1 MKIQLVG
8 RIPSK
13 KNSKQIRINSKTKK
27 PFICSSKDHEE
38 WHRGM
43 SLALL
48 AMRTPKPRLSG
59 VSILLEFTFG
69 DLRKSDL
76 DCSIGHVSNIN
87 ERPPCMVEVN
97 GEGVY
102 YLNEITLDLSAI
114 ERGEV
119 DGASVV
125 EVGE

>member
-13 KNSKQIRINSKTKK
+13 KNSKQIRINAATKK

-59 VSILLEFTFG
+59 VSVTLEITFG

-76 DCSIGHVSNIN
+76 SNKA
-87 ERPPCMVEVN
+87 ESVMDLLVDY
-97 GEGVY
+97 GVLADDNY
-102 YLNEITLDLSAI
+102 IDVPALSL
-114 ERGEV
+114 RGKYV
-119 DGASVV
+119 KGQWGCDVTIKRDTGN
-125 EVGE
+125 